1 MTIQVK
7 NNMLDLRELQER
19 LDNAVFEHIDTAQ
32 NWNKA
37 QAKLHPLYSQ
47 ATEYFKGVV
56 ERNEGV
62 MPKENSYWMLFM
74 HTISRLLYFEN
85 LVKHNSSS
93 ALDEDAQQRIA
104 DGYITA
110 AKILPNCQAEDNDEF
125 FGEINKSLQQL
136 TGGKMAVE
144 KTTNPLSVCFQE
156 FYRYL
161 SSPAYVKHSSGR
173 FLP

>member
-7 NNMLDLRELQER
+7 NNMLNLAELQER

-32 NWNKA
+32 NWHKA

-47 ATEYFKGVV
+47 AAEYFKDVV
-56 ERNEGV
+56 ERNGGG

-74 HTISRLLYFEN
+74 HTVSRLVYFEN
-85 LVKHNSSS
+85 LIKHSSS
-93 ALDEDAQQRIA
+93 ASLDENAKHRIA

-110 AKILPNCQAEDNDEF
+110 ARILPNCHAEDNDEF

-136 TGGKMAVE
+136 TDGKMTVE
-144 KTTNPLSVCFQE
+144 KADNPLSVCFQV
-156 FYRYL
+156 FYHHL
-161 SSPAYVKHSSGR
+161 SPQAYAKH
-173 FLP
+173 

>member
-1 MTIQVK
+1 MVIQVK
-7 NNMLDLRELQER
+7 NNMLNLMELQER
-19 LDNAVFEHIDTAQ
+19 LDNAVFEHVDTAQ

-47 ATEYFKGVV
+47 ATDYFRDVV

-74 HTISRLLYFEN
+74 HTVSRLVYFEN
-85 LVKHNSSS
+85 LIQHNSSPT
-93 ALDEDAQQRIA
+93 LNEDARNRIA

-110 AKILPNCQAEDNDEF
+110 AKILPNCQSEDNDEF

-136 TGGKMAVE
+136 TDSKMTVE
-144 KTTNPLSVCFQE
+144 KADKPLSACFQE

-161 SSPAYVKHSSGR
+161 NSPAT
-173 FLP
+173 

>member
-1 MTIQVK
+1 MVIQVK
-7 NNMLDLRELQER
+7 NNMLNLMELQER
-19 LDNAVFEHIDTAQ
+19 LDNAVFEHVDTAQ

-47 ATEYFKGVV
+47 ATDYFRDVV

-62 MPKENSYWMLFM
+62 MPKENSYWTLFM
-74 HTISRLLYFEN
+74 HTVSRLVYFEN
-85 LVKHNSSS
+85 LIQHNSSPT
-93 ALDEDAQQRIA
+93 LNEDARNRIA

-110 AKILPNCQAEDNDEF
+110 AKILPNCQSEDNDEF

-136 TGGKMAVE
+136 TDSKMTVE
-144 KTTNPLSVCFQE
+144 KADKPLSACFQE

-161 SSPAYVKHSSGR
+161 NSPAM
-173 FLP
+173 

>member
-1 MTIQVK
+1 MVIQVK
-7 NNMLDLRELQER
+7 NNMLNLMELQER
-19 LDNAVFEHIDTAQ
+19 LDNAVFEHVDTAQ

-47 ATEYFKGVV
+47 ATEYFRDVV

-74 HTISRLLYFEN
+74 HTVSRLVYFEN
-85 LVKHNSSS
+85 LIQHNSSPT
-93 ALDEDAQQRIA
+93 LNEDARNRIA

-110 AKILPNCQAEDNDEF
+110 AKILPNCQSEDNDEF

-136 TGGKMAVE
+136 TDSKMTVE
-144 KTTNPLSVCFQE
+144 KADKPLSACFQE

-161 SSPAYVKHSSGR
+161 NSPAYGK
-173 FLP
+173 

>member
-1 MTIQVK
+1 MVIQVK
-7 NNMLDLRELQER
+7 NNMLNLMELQER
-19 LDNAVFEHIDTAQ
+19 LDNAVFEHVDTAQ

-47 ATEYFKGVV
+47 ATEYFRDVV

-62 MPKENSYWMLFM
+62 MPKENSYWTLFM
-74 HTISRLLYFEN
+74 HTVSRLVYFEN
-85 LVKHNSSS
+85 LIQHNSSPT
-93 ALDEDAQQRIA
+93 LNEDARNRIA

-110 AKILPNCQAEDNDEF
+110 AKILPNCQSEDNDEF

-136 TGGKMAVE
+136 TDSKMTVE
-144 KTTNPLSVCFQE
+144 KADKPLSACFQE

-161 SSPAYVKHSSGR
+161 NSSAT
-173 FLP
+173 